1 MYLRTPKRYRPGR
14 RRQLRL
20 FSGRR
25 LILLLII
32 PAVAYAGWYIW
43 NNQKQVRSTV
53 LPHVETFAASVQ
65 TQIAPHPTPS
75 ATPDLAIAQAG
86 CINAAERG
94 SLEDAIKQCTV
105 MAQAYP
111 NDVNLYYRLTH
122 MLIVTSNFGRDSRR
136 LSESLEY
143 AEKTINAAP
152 EAPQGWAIRAMALDW
167 GRNYGAALASALHA
181 KALDPNFAPTY
192 AFLGEIYIDLGD
204 YDVASNYLDQ
214 ARDLDT
220 SGVATVDTFRNRGL
234 WYMNQGLYE
243 DALQPYQVALQN
255 APNNSYV
262 AIELAANY
270 SALRENERAIGVLAS
285 QLERNPT
292 DSSLLFNLANAYLQN
307 GDPDKANE
315 YYQRCLEIDANNILC
330 LSWLGGL
337 QFSEGDYVT
346 AAANLQRAIELGST
360 DPDDF
365 YQLGHSQAAMG
376 HCDLAVPYLQQGYQ
390 IALEREDQTRQTK
403 FMNELQA
410 CGALNVQP
418 SGGTG

>member
-20 FSGRR
+20 FSGRT
-25 LILLLII
+25 LIALLAI
-32 PAVAYAGWYIW
+32 PLVAYAGWYIW

-53 LPHVETFAASVQ
+53 MPHVETFAASVQ
-65 TQIAPHPTPS
+65 TQVAPHPTPS

-86 CINAAERG
+86 CINASERG

-105 MAQAYP
+105 MAEGYP

-122 MLIVTSNFGRDSRR
+122 MLIITSNFGRDPKR
-136 LSESLEY
+136 LTEALDY
-143 AEKTINAAP
+143 AEKTINADP

-167 GRNYGAALASALHA
+167 NRDYGSALASALHA
-181 KALDPNFAPTY
+181 KTLDPDFAPTY

-204 YDVASNYLDQ
+204 YDAASGYLDQ
-214 ARDLDT
+214 ARELDT
-220 SGVATVDTFRNRGL
+220 SGMAVADTFRNQGL

-255 APNNSYV
+255 APNYSYV

-270 SALRENERAIGVLAS
+270 SALQETDRALGVLAS
-285 QLERNPT
+285 QLERNPA
-292 DSSLLFNLANAYLQN
+292 DPALLFYLANAYLQN
-307 GDPDKANE
+307 GDIDKANE
-315 YYQRCLEIDANNILC
+315 YYQRCLEIDANNVLC

-346 AAANLQRAIELGST
+346 AAANLERAIQLGST

-376 HCDLAVPYLQQGYQ
+376 HCDLAIPYFQQGYQ
-390 IALEREDQTRQTK
+390 MAVERDDTAKQTK
-403 FMNELQA
+403 FINELQA
-410 CGALNVQP
+410 CGVVTTQ
-418 SGGTG
+418 

>member
-1 MYLRTPKRYRPGR
+1 MYLRTPKRYRPGH

-25 LILLLII
+25 LVLLLVI

-43 NNQKQVRSTV
+43 NNQNQVRSAV
-53 LPHVETFAASVQ
+53 LPHIETFAASVQ
-65 TQIAPHPTPS
+65 TQVAPHPTPS
-75 ATPDLAIAQAG
+75 ATPDLAVAQAG
-86 CINAAERG
+86 CLNASERG

-105 MAQAYP
+105 IAEGYP

-122 MLIVTSNFGRDSRR
+122 MLIVTSNFGRDSQR
-136 LSESLEY
+136 LAEALDY
-143 AEKTINAAP
+143 AEKTINANP

-167 GRNYGAALASALHA
+167 NKDYGGALASALHA

-192 AFLGEIYIDLGD
+192 AFLGEVYIDLGD
-204 YDVASNYLDQ
+204 YNVASGYLDQ

-220 SGVATVDTFRNRGL
+220 SGVAIVDTFRNQGL
-234 WYMNQGLYE
+234 WYMNQGYYE

-255 APNNSYV
+255 APNYSYV

-270 SALRENERAIGVLAS
+270 NALQETEKALGVLAS
-285 QLERNPT
+285 ALERNPT
-292 DSSLLFNLANAYLQN
+292 DSSLLFNLANAYLRN
-307 GDPDKANE
+307 GDVDKANE
-315 YYQRCLEIDANNILC
+315 YYRRCLDLDANNVPC
-330 LSWLGGL
+330 LSFLGGL

-346 AAANLQRAIELGST
+346 AAANLERAIQLGST

-376 HCDLAVPYLQQGYQ
+376 HCDLAIPYFQQGYQ
-390 IALEREDQTRQTK
+390 IAVERDDEARQTK

-410 CGALNVQP
+410 CGALNTQP
-418 SGGTG
+418 SGDTG